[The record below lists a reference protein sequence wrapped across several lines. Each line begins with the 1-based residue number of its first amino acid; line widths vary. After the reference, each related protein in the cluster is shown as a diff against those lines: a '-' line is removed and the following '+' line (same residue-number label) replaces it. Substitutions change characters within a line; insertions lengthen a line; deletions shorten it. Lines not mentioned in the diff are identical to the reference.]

1 MTIVEP
7 EYLQVWEHAA
17 AESLNLDSETP
28 KLDGL
33 PDVHKR
39 PVEFC
44 KETRRYE
51 YL

>member
-7 EYLQVWEHAA
+7 EYLQVKIDVAA
-17 AESLNLDSETP
+17 SRLNFNSETP

>member
-7 EYLQVWEHAA
+7 EYLQVGAHAA
-17 AESLNLDSETP
+17 AEFLNLDSETP